1 MNNSNLTPPHSPDFI
16 QVFGAGT
23 TIGTYIVTQLT
34 KYAASLVASGI
45 TGVVIAF
52 DRTSLQITYARKE
65 EQTACFI
72 AMKQNTA
79 AQFSLAMDRTENNVH
94 LRPEIRQRLLEE
106 FSKDFGDVLN
116 QITAQFKTI

>member
-1 MNNSNLTPPHSPDFI
+1 MYNSNLTTPNNGDFI
-16 QVFGAGT
+16 QVIGAGT
-23 TIGTYIVTQLT
+23 TIGSYIVAQLT

-65 EQTACFI
+65 ERTACFI
-72 AMKQNTA
+72 AMKQNA
-79 AQFSLAMDRTENNVH
+79 ATQFSLAMDRIENNAH

-106 FSKDFGDVLN
+106 FSQDFGDVLN
-116 QITAQFKTI
+116 QITVQFKTI